1 MCEANFDG
9 FFFRQVH
16 ITTYIDTTL
25 EHFISYLSSRQGSRE
40 KLLKETGKKFIAY
53 HDIPLSWGSIFSSDA
68 HIYKI
73 ISCLET
79 SFDDV
84 HTQVDRFWLERK
96 YDLCFQKSNE
106 IVIWELMGFDASLI
120 GTFMFHNSRDS
131 MKLLFDKYI
140 ILHENMSSIFF
151 LERF

>member
-1 MCEANFDG
+1 M
-9 FFFRQVH
+9 H
-16 ITTYIDTTL
+16 ITTYIDTTLEAL

-106 IVIWELMGFDASLI
+106 NGI
-120 GTFMFHNSRDS
+120 
-131 MKLLFDKYI
+131 
-140 ILHENMSSIFF
+140 
-151 LERF
+151 

>member
-1 MCEANFDG
+1 MKLILTG
-9 FFFRQVH
+9 FFSSSAYY
-16 ITTYIDTTL
+16 YIDTTL

-96 YDLCFQKSNE
+96 YNLCFQKSNE
-106 IVIWELMGFDASLI
+106 IAICEWRL
-120 GTFMFHNSRDS
+120 T
-131 MKLLFDKYI
+131 
-140 ILHENMSSIFF
+140 
-151 LERF
+151 LEIP

>member
-9 FFFRQVH
+9 FFFSSSAYY
-16 ITTYIDTTL
+16 YIDTTL

-96 YDLCFQKSNE
+96 YNLCFQKSNE
-106 IVIWELMGFDASLI
+106 IAICEW
-120 GTFMFHNSRDS
+120 
-131 MKLLFDKYI
+131 LLT
-140 ILHENMSSIFF
+140 
-151 LERF
+151 LEIP